1 MTSRL
6 AALLT
11 IGALLIAPACSAQTP
26 SNIPGSGQGG
36 YLGVAPGAAPPFAPA
51 PQGQQ
56 LGAMPGANLGQ
67 GAGARTPAAINA
79 SSPPAAF
86 CDAYSIEP
94 GRCRSRAEADH
105 EMCAKQSPDRYL
117 SCRRTLDLFGWR
129 L

>member
-56 LGAMPGANLGQ
+56 LGAMPGANIGQ
-67 GAGARTPAAINA
+67 GAGARVLRCVLDRARPL
-79 SSPPAAF
+79 PQ
-86 CDAYSIEP
+86 P
-94 GRCRSRAEADH
+94 GRSRSRDVRQAEPRPLPVLPPHPRSVRLAPVGRLSTLPPR
-105 EMCAKQSPDRYL
+105 SP
-117 SCRRTLDLFGWR
+117 
-129 L
+129 